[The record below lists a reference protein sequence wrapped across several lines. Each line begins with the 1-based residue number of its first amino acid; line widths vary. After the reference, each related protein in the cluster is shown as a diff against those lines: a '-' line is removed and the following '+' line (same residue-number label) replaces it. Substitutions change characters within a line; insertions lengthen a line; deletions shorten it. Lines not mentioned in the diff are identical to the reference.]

1 MRNVTRHVEA
11 AMRKQRNLETAEER
25 IERLKREAQ
34 RKIDEAA
41 AAEAAVDQMIK
52 RSIRLYGP

>member
-1 MRNVTRHVEA
+1 
-11 AMRKQRNLETAEER
+11 MRKQRNLETAEER